1 MQQRDSSIDIIRFIA
16 ILFITNSHFQPL
28 YYFCPS
34 LATLGVHGNALFFFI
49 SGYVLSLGSTYSCF
63 IDWFK
68 KRISRIWPT
77 IIVWSILGN
86 LIFNKEISWEDLL
99 IAKDYW
105 FIQCIV
111 IYYIFLYFIN
121 KLNVERIKYLLIIS
135 LVGFVFII
143 LLSPQSY
150 GSIYHGFHYVC
161 YFPSML
167 LGLYFGKIKQN
178 KIPLVSLQLIISF
191 ILYFLIMYI
200 GKGKDSCLYYT
211 QIIAIIPLNYFVICL
226 FLFFKRYSFS
236 LQKSYTGKVIFFIS
250 SLSLEI
256 YIVQFSI
263 ISGKYNDLFPLSL
276 FIIFLQII
284 LMAYILKIFSN
295 ILIQTISKEKYNIS
309 GFFKTI

>member
-1 MQQRDSSIDIIRFIA
+1 MQQRDSSIDVIRFIA

-34 LATLGVHGNALFFFI
+34 LGTLGVHGNALFFFI

-63 IDWFK
+63 LDWFK

-77 IIVWSILGN
+77 IIAWSILSSI
-86 LIFNKEISWEDLL
+86 IFEKEITWEDLL

-121 KLNVERIKYLLIIS
+121 KLKVERIKCLLNIS
-135 LVGFVFII
+135 LIVFSFII
-143 LLSPQSY
+143 LLLPKCN

-161 YFPSML
+161 YFPSVL
-167 LGLYFGKIKQN
+167 LGLYCGKGEKM
-178 KIPLVSLQLIISF
+178 KISLVGLQLVISLVLYYII
-191 ILYFLIMYI
+191 IYI
-200 GKGKDSCLYYT
+200 GKGQNNYFYYT
-211 QIIAIIPLNYFVICL
+211 QIIAIIPINYFVMCL
-226 FLFFKRYSFS
+226 FLILKKYSFS
-236 LQKSYTGKVIFFIS
+236 LQSSYIGKIIFFIS

-256 YIVQFSI
+256 YIVQLSI

-276 FIIFLQII
+276 FIIFIKII
-284 LMAYILKIFSN
+284 IMAYFLKISSN
-295 ILIQTISKEKYNIS
+295 ILIQTISKEKYNSSI
-309 GFFKTI
+309 FKTI